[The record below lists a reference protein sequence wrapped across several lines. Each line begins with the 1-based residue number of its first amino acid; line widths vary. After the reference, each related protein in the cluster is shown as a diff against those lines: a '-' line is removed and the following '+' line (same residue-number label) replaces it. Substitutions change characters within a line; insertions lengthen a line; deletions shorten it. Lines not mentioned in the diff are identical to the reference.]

1 MARGTAQYRFP
12 CWYPLRRCAQLAEK
26 EGPAGEGRSREK
38 TTEFV
43 DGRRYR
49 GVWGNMW
56 NNYAP
61 DGNSIKRQLPKIH
74 SRDKGMGFGN
84 ARKGEEMG
92 VREGQVES
100 GEQMRHTSATHRF
113 LQDSPT

>member
-1 MARGTAQYRFP
+1 
-12 CWYPLRRCAQLAEK
+12 
-26 EGPAGEGRSREK
+26 
-38 TTEFV
+38 
-43 DGRRYR
+43 
-49 GVWGNMW
+49 MW

-61 DGNSIKRQLPKIH
+61 DGNSIKRQLPKID

-113 LQDSPT
+113 LQDSLRNSKLSTTLFVQNYYRVYILIIVGLCKNPDKAIK